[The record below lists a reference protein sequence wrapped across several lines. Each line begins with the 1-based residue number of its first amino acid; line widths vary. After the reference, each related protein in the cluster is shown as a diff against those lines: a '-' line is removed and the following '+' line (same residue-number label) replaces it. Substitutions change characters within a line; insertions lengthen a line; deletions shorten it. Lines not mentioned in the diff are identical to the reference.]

1 MAAAG
6 VSSQNPK
13 LMAFENSGGFF
24 MHSAQ
29 TVASLEV
36 IGVAQI
42 RQEGPVYFSIPDQ
55 HSEQNGA
62 SIKVSGSFLQEGHS
76 EG

>member
-1 MAAAG
+1 
-6 VSSQNPK
+6 
-13 LMAFENSGGFF
+13 MAFENSGGLF

-29 TVASLEV
+29 TVASSEV

-42 RQEGPVYFSIPDQ
+42 RQDGAVYFTIPDQ

-62 SIKVSGSFLQEGHS
+62 SLKVSGSFLHEGHS